1 MTRVDYEAILQRA
14 KQKNLSQDEISCV
27 LAELQ
32 DPESEVPHD
41 TLLLIL
47 GATGDSRYAEL
58 VAQSLDKRDD
68 PLVVRLALELL
79 CLDWRLTPRYLERVH
94 QYLRWIPWD
103 SDGYIRQTALSI
115 AGEYLRTQKDAA
127 LLQEVLDAW
136 EGPNTDDIIRQDAYA
151 ALARAMGEPRSAIPS
166 AAIPMDFAKDVD
178 PLLVHRVMQRL
189 TTER

>member
-1 MTRVDYEAILQRA
+1 MTPVDYEAILQRA

-47 GATGDSRYAEL
+47 RATGDSRYAEL

-68 PLVVRLALELL
+68 PLVVRLVLELL

-151 ALARAMGEPRSAIPS
+151 ALARAMGEPWSAIPS